1 MQISYDPAKRDETLA
16 RRGLDLSDAG
26 RVLCGP
32 AMTVEDDRFDYGE
45 PRFITIGLL
54 NTRMLV
60 VAWTPRGETY
70 RIISMRK
77 ANDRENAR
85 YGPALRPHAG

>member
-16 RRGLDLSDAG
+16 HRGLDMADAG
-26 RVLCGP
+26 TVLYGP
-32 AMTVEDDRFDYGE
+32 TLTVEDDRFDYGE

-54 NTRMLV
+54 NARMVV
-60 VAWTPRGETY
+60 VAWTPRGETH

-77 ANDRENAR
+77 ANDREITR
-85 YGPALRPHAG
+85 YGPALRFHSG